1 MIVDSTG
8 ISVLEPYTETVT
20 FEPSETEKTITLTL
34 IAGQVSYRNRLI
46 IATCQLI
53 LQILI
58 LLQVPAPQA
67 VFTVRLNSA
76 QAGISLI
83 NNEATV
89 SAIASTT
96 SVYSFSQDSR

>member
-53 LQILI
+53 LI